1 MAWWLFLDFVW
12 LYVFWQGVTVAF
24 DGKPWNPF
32 TWTGASFFCHVA
44 FHADSTLALARTIFL
59 YTVWT
64 RGRGGKANAAAAAAP
79 APAEEVVKKVGSA
92 KKSPAGRASSTG
104 KSKQK

>member
-32 TWTGASFFCHVA
+32 TFTGATLFCHLA
-44 FHADSTLALARTIFL
+44 FHADSTLALARTVFL
-59 YTVWT
+59 YTVFT
-64 RGRGGKANAAAAAAP
+64 RGRGSKGNAAAAP
-79 APAEEVVKKVGSA
+79 EEAVKKVASS